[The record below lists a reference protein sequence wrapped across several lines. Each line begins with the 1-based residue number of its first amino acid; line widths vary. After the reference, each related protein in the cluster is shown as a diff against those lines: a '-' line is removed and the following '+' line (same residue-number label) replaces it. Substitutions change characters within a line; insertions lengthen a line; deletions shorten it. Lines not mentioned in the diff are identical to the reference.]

1 MRLHTKDHR
10 IGLFKGKHFYKLQF
24 GQIRFYI
31 SFIPLKPKYES
42 STRRTLRKQLL
53 KRSDKCSVC
62 GKQLDI
68 STLSVHHIKP
78 RHLYPELACDLDN
91 CECMCKQCHTEYH
104 RVDNMAKAG
113 KLVAV

>member
-24 GQIRFYI
+24 GRFRLYL
-31 SFIPLKPKYES
+31 SFIPMKPKYES
-42 STRRTLRKQLL
+42 STRRSFRRQLL
-53 KRSDKCSVC
+53 ERSDKCSVC

-78 RHLYPELACDLDN
+78 RHLYPELVYDLDN

-104 RVDNMAKAG
+104 RVDSMIQAG
-113 KLVAV
+113 KLTIA